1 MWSCTERARET
12 RVPRKHRQTLLI
24 QKCLLF
30 FLQSSLASSSA
41 RKWPKPQRQFNV
53 RLCEIVVYL
62 FVIIIGT
69 ACKLIWRRTTLDS
82 TQLRHNHS
90 KNGSTSHQFVATTA
104 GKFRYYVEL
113 SVIGTDLPKLGPP
126 QTPNNGLNEKI
137 AAWCSGPCFG
147 SDHGA
152 YPPIPR
158 DAQHLKS
165 LGFFSAEVLPPA
177 SSSHDA
183 AVAEELLFGWDAVV
197 FNRSVTT
204 WVIFAMKN
212 DW

>member
-1 MWSCTERARET
+1 MWSSTERDTNSTEVFT
-12 RVPRKHRQTLLI
+12 
-24 QKCLLF
+24 C

-53 RLCEIVVYL
+53 RLCEIVLYL
-62 FVIIIGT
+62 FVIIRGT
-69 ACKLIWRRTTLDS
+69 AYKRIWRGTTLDS
-82 TQLRHNHS
+82 TQLRH
-90 KNGSTSHQFVATTA
+90 KEFQELPSTSHLFVATTA

-113 SVIGTDLPKLGPP
+113 SVIGTDLPNLGPP